1 MPVTDLDLTLLE
13 RRVDALLAPWAD
25 QAGPGATI
33 GVVLEGQLAVH
44 RHAGL
49 ASIEHGVPIG
59 AQTRFRI
66 ASVSKQ
72 FTCAAVL
79 MLSAEGKLSLEEEA
93 RTYLPELPALADR
106 VTVAHLMHNTSGLRD
121 MLEIMRHGGADLGT
135 PIRLQDLVEGICRQ
149 RTLNFTPGTRFLY
162 SNTNFLLL
170 GLIVERLTG
179 TPLEGVLEARLF
191 APLGM
196 RDTRMTPDVHQAI
209 PHLATGYFA
218 SEQGGW
224 RRAPHAFP
232 LHGEG
237 GLVSS
242 VRDLALWGHN
252 ANTRSIGDGWLDG
265 LTVQTPF
272 ANGTVNRYARGVVVR
287 PYRGLETVSHGGLWP
302 GYRTEF
308 LRIPALAATV
318 IAIYNCATVDPNL
331 LAHRAL
337 DAVLE
342 TRPGFRAMGIHPVP
356 ALPPKEVLAPLAGRW
371 LDPVSGATLD
381 IAVSEAG
388 IPTLATNGL
397 IVTAEATEDGRLASP
412 RASSVFMVKGAGADT
427 IAVEQDAGTT
437 GQWQRVADGAALP
450 PGLAGTYQSPEM
462 AARWTVTEA
471 EGKTWVHAQGPVAA
485 GQPWEVTPISGDILR
500 VTIPA
505 TLFRAW
511 LDVRVL
517 REGEA
522 IIGLE
527 ASGGRAKRVRYDRVA
542 EAVPAA

>member
-1 MPVTDLDLTLLE
+1 MDVTLLE
-13 RRVDALLAPWAD
+13 RRVDALLTPWANN
-25 QAGPGATI
+25 AGPGVTL
-33 GVVLEGQLAVH
+33 GVVLEGRLAVH

-49 ASIEHGVPIG
+49 ANIEHGVPIG
-59 AQTRFRI
+59 PQTRFRI

-72 FTCAAVL
+72 FTCAAIL
-79 MLSAEGKLSLEEEA
+79 MLAAEGKLSLEEEA

-106 VTVAHLMHNTSGLRD
+106 VAVAHLMHNTSGIRD

-135 PIRLQDLVEGICRQ
+135 PIRLQDLVDGICRQ

-179 TPLEGVLEARLF
+179 MKLEDMLEARIF

-209 PHLATGYFA
+209 PHLATGYFPGEPA
-218 SEQGGW
+218 GW

-242 VRDLALWGHN
+242 VQDLALWSHN
-252 ANTRSIGDGWLDG
+252 ATTRAIGDGWLDG

-272 ANGTVNRYARGVVVR
+272 ANGTINRYARGLVVR

-308 LRIPALAATV
+308 LRVPALAATV
-318 IAIYNCATVDPNL
+318 IAISNAATSDPNL

-342 TRPGFRAMGIHPVP
+342 TRPGARSMGVHPVP
-356 ALPPKEVLAPLAGRW
+356 ALPPKETLAPMAGRW

-397 IVTAEATEDGRLASP
+397 TVTAEATEDGRFSSP
-412 RASSVFMVKGAGADT
+412 RASSVFIVKPGGADV
-427 IAVEQDAGTT
+427 IEVEQDAGTV
-437 GQWQRVADGAALP
+437 GRWQRVAEGAALP
-450 PGLAGTYQSPEM
+450 HGLSGTYHSPEM
-462 AARWTVTEA
+462 ATRWTVTEA
-471 EGKTWVHAQGPVAA
+471 DGGTWVRAEGPVAN
-485 GQPWEVTPISGDILR
+485 GQPWEMTPIAGDLIR
-500 VTIPA
+500 INIPSM
-505 TLFRAW
+505 LFRAW

-517 REGEA
+517 RDGST
-522 IIGLE
+522 ITGLQ
-527 ASGGRAKRVRYDRVA
+527 ASGGRAKNVRYDRVEETTP
-542 EAVPAA
+542 EA